1 MPNTEPRNHRIEEKQ
16 LRIKQQLLQLKIL
29 QNRLQL
35 PINLFYKYS
44 LLCITVLYSNKY
56 PITTKQ
62 PEANNH
68 VRSGL
73 CIFIISDKLPL
84 SAVLNNILSCLY
96 FSIVFLSLSHHI
108 FQTSHTRPVT
118 ALAAAVGFLHPNSFS
133 KCSSSTF
140 AFLRFSGSE
149 ILL

>member
-1 MPNTEPRNHRIEEKQ
+1 MYFIQQNHALHVTIVRKQ
-16 LRIKQQLLQLKIL
+16 IQLYKNPPICIIPLFAIPKSLNILKT
-29 QNRLQL
+29 QNGLN
-35 PINLFYKYS
+35 PS
-44 LLCITVLYSNKY
+44 SNAGF
-56 PITTKQ
+56 Q
-62 PEANNH
+62 P
-68 VRSGL
+68 
-73 CIFIISDKLPL
+73 CIFIPSDKVSL

-118 ALAAAVGFLHPNSFS
+118 ALAAAVGFLHTNSFS

-140 AFLRFSGSE
+140 AFLRFSGSG